1 MDGVF
6 SSSFILLF
14 RSWGLGKLRMGRYGR
29 LEGIVSMACIAK
41 ERELVVCMSIVLH
54 GASAGT

>member
-6 SSSFILLF
+6 SSSFIF
-14 RSWGLGKLRMGRYGR
+14 AFEELGKLRMGRYGR
-29 LEGIVSMACIAK
+29 LEGIVSMSMACIAK
-41 ERELVVCMSIVLH
+41 ERELVVCMRIVLH

>member
-6 SSSFILLF
+6 FFFHFCFEEL
-14 RSWGLGKLRMGRYGR
+14 GLGMGRYGR

-41 ERELVVCMSIVLH
+41 EREWWF
-54 GASAGT
+54 A